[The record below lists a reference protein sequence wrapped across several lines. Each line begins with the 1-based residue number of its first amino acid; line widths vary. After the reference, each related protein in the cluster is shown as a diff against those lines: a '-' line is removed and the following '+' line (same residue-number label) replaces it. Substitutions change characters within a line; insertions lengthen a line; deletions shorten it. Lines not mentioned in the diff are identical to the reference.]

1 MGIFSF
7 NKIKSFETVTLY
19 TCGMRHV
26 SEHEIVSKDGKAE
39 VSLYAVEH
47 SGGEKKL
54 RLIKRAVCDE
64 AAALKILNDCRLL
77 SWDGFYG
84 SHPKGVLDGTMFR
97 MNAKVNGGREIYAS
111 GSQNFP
117 RHFWDLSDW
126 LNNVL
131 SGE

>member
-1 MGIFSF
+1 MGIFYCR
-7 NKIKSFETVTLY
+7 KIKSFETVTLY

-26 SEHEIVSKDGKAE
+26 SEHEIVMKDGKAE
-39 VSLYAVEH
+39 ASLYAACH
-47 SGGEKKL
+47 SEDGKER

-64 AAALKILNDCRLL
+64 ETVLKILNKCRLL

-84 SHPKGVLDGTMFR
+84 SHPRGVLDGTMFR
-97 MNAKVNGGREIYAS
+97 MSAKVNGGREIHAS

-126 LNNVL
+126 LNDVL
-131 SGE
+131 SEG

>member
-1 MGIFSF
+1 MGIFGF

-26 SEHEIVSKDGKAE
+26 SEHEIVMKDGKAE
-39 VSLYAVEH
+39 VSRYAIGH
-47 SGGEKKL
+47 SEDGKER

-64 AAALKILNDCRLL
+64 ETVLKILNKCRLL

-84 SHPKGVLDGTMFR
+84 SHPRGVLDGTMFDLK
-97 MNAKVNGGREIYAS
+97 AKVNGGREIHAS

-117 RHFWDLSDW
+117 RHYRDLADW
-126 LNNVL
+126 LYRCL
-131 SGE
+131 SGG